1 MYIPEIPNNSL
12 KDVLEE
18 IVYIAQKAEETG
30 LMHLRFSFNTPASEV
45 DILKCEKALNINLA
59 DDYKDFLRFSNGA
72 TLCYNDAVFY
82 STSDIISYDELEKS
96 DDFHSDYI
104 MIADII
110 GDGEIL
116 CFSRKKGIF
125 VSYFD
130 GEEETFDS
138 FLDFLKNIVSFIRKN
153 VEEQIEL

>member
-1 MYIPEIPNNSL
+1 MYIPPIPNNSL

-18 IVYIAQKAEETG
+18 IVCMAQKAEETG
-30 LMHLRFSFNTPASEV
+30 VMHLRFSFNPPASET
-45 DILKCEKALNINLA
+45 DILKCEKDLHINLA

-82 STSDIISYDELEKS
+82 STSDVLSYDKLEKS
-96 DDFHSDYI
+96 DDFPSDYI

-110 GDGEIL
+110 GDGEVL
-116 CFSRKKGIF
+116 CFSRTTETF

-130 GEEETFDS
+130 GEEEKFDS
-138 FLDFLKNIVSFIRKN
+138 FLDFLKKIVLSIRN
-153 VEEQIEL
+153 NFEE

>member
-96 DDFHSDYI
+96 DDFPSDYI

-110 GDGEIL
+110 GDGEVL
-116 CFSRKKGIF
+116 SFSIGFLSYPSLFAKIFSLYSKVFRQFLRFFGIF
-125 VSYFD
+125 
-130 GEEETFDS
+130 
-138 FLDFLKNIVSFIRKN
+138 
-153 VEEQIEL
+153 